1 MIFVNKCHSDDPGE
15 WRILIQQFGSLMHLV
30 RGRVGSGAR
39 VHLFMSV
46 TLPLAFGMGAV
57 WGTVSEATFYHWGGK
72 NYFPAVQIDRE
83 LRFS

>member
-1 MIFVNKCHSDDPGE
+1 MADSDPAVWVVDA
-15 WRILIQQFGSLMHLV
+15 F
-30 RGRVGSGAR
+30 GAR
-39 VHLFMSV
+39 AGGKRSAGTSV
-46 TLPLAFGMGAV
+46 YVRHIPLAFGMGAV

>member
-1 MIFVNKCHSDDPGE
+1 
-15 WRILIQQFGSLMHLV
+15 
-30 RGRVGSGAR
+30 
-39 VHLFMSV
+39 
-46 TLPLAFGMGAV
+46 LAFGMGAV